1 MYAYVYM
8 IPILQDKTEDE
19 LLELVKNAIAS
30 GLPSWQQPKEL
41 PAAAATATSSAAA
54 AATA

>member
-1 MYAYVYM
+1 M
-8 IPILQDKTEDE
+8 IVHMVLQDKTEDE

-41 PAAAATATSSAAA
+41 PAAAATSATTSAAPAA